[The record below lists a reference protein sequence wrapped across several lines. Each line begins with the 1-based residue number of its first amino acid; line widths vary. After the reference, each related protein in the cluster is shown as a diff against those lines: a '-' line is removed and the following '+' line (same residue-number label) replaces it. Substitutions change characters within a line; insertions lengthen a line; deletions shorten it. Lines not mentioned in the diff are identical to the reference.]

1 MKLVL
6 DPSPAGISGDM
17 FVGALLDLC
26 QNDSKARKKI
36 DTLLSWLQEHDDT
49 FTIDI
54 SRKSRKG
61 ITGTSVQTQTTKRH
75 RFSPLEIE
83 ELIRRFLASTNASN
97 DVLEFSVRT
106 LSLILQAES
115 KIHNLPPKEVHLHE
129 TGSVDTVFDICG
141 AGLLLHH
148 IGAFKEKSKVYSLKP
163 SVGGGTVAT
172 MHGILPV
179 PAPATLEILRS
190 ENIPFQG
197 GPEDFELV
205 TPTGAA
211 LLAAIKPNFQ
221 TTIPSI
227 QVSGI
232 GYGCGQKELIN
243 TANVLRVIIEDT
255 SKASRI
261 KSAETEVA
269 VIETNLDDVSG
280 EVLGYLIQRLM
291 DAGALDV
298 ALIPAITKK
307 NRPTQIIQVIAP
319 IKKQPVILRSLI
331 RETGTLGVR
340 ISHTHREVA
349 QRSME
354 TRQVRIQDVEREIRI
369 KIARFEGDLLNCKP
383 EFEDLRALA
392 EEFGL
397 PLRVVQKI
405 VQTQLNC
412 QKGS

>member
-6 DPSPAGISGDM
+6 DPSLAGISGDM

-26 QNDSKARKKI
+26 QNDSKARSKI
-36 DTLLSWLQEHDDT
+36 DTLHMWLQEYDNT
-49 FTIDI
+49 FKIDI
-54 SRKSRKG
+54 SRRNRKG
-61 ITGTSVQTQTTKRH
+61 IIGTSVQTQTTKKE

-83 ELIRRFLASTNASN
+83 ELIRRFLASVNASN
-97 DVLEFSVRT
+97 DVLEFSIST

-115 KIHNLPPKEVHLHE
+115 KIHNVPPEKVHLHE

-141 AGLLLHH
+141 AGLLIHH
-148 IGAFKEKSKVYSLKP
+148 IGAFDEKSEVYSLKP
-163 SVGGGTVAT
+163 SVGGGTVVT
-172 MHGILPV
+172 MHGVFPV

-190 ENIPFQG
+190 AVIPFQG

-211 LLAAIKPNFQ
+211 LLAALKPSFQ

-227 QVSGI
+227 QVSGV
-232 GYGCGQKELIN
+232 GYGCGLKELAN
-243 TANVLRVIIEDT
+243 TANILRVIVEDVSKDPKQKPAEIEV
-255 SKASRI
+255 S
-261 KSAETEVA
+261 VL
-269 VIETNLDDVSG
+269 ETNLDDVSG

-307 NRPTQIIQVIAP
+307 NRPTQIIQVIVP
-319 IKKQPVILRSLI
+319 IKNQSAILRSLI

-340 ISHTHREVA
+340 ISHTHREVT
-349 QRSME
+349 QRSVE
-354 TRQVRIQDVEREIRI
+354 TRLVRIQDAEREIRV

-392 EEFGL
+392 EEFNL

-412 QKGS
+412 EKGS